1 MSLSNIYNTT
11 LSLVD
16 NSTLVEAIYKVKEA
30 ALSDENKL
38 RLADWLSFFNENRE
52 DFKNLYSGTIYA
64 MFNALTDKEL
74 ILQQSDVSFE
84 NSKEFYLKIS
94 KSHKLYQPI
103 NTEQGLYLL
112 NLALIYGVY
121 SITKIKTIE
130 ESINAIE
137 HEINEDTVFK
147 FFLNLFVKDFYHC
160 VLPKTS
166 INLSIDELY
175 RFLQDVRSSNG
186 RTTIEKNARAH
197 TLILS
202 TLHYISEMDIEMID
216 EILPSDI
223 IYSGLS
229 KKNFIYS
236 LGVLFNEFK
245 NFGDTHFI
253 QFRGIGTIGKRIYPG
268 YTFIGNNSKNYINI
282 IIKFSKN
289 AAGELD
295 LVDIFDCPSFKNS
308 LGVLKLNKQ
317 LKINTDL
324 FKNDLYNF
332 L

>member
-1 MSLSNIYNTT
+1 MDLSYIYNNT

-16 NSTLVEAIYKVKEA
+16 NSSLVEAVYKEKEA

-38 RLADWLSFFNENRE
+38 RLAEWLSFFNEHKEEFN
-52 DFKNLYSGTIYA
+52 NLYLGTIFS

-74 ILQQSDVSFE
+74 FLEQSEVSFK

-94 KSHKLYQPI
+94 NSNKLNQPI
-103 NTEQGLYLL
+103 NNEQAQYLL

-121 SITKIKTIE
+121 SFTKIKTIE
-130 ESINAIE
+130 ECINAIE
-137 HEINEDTVFK
+137 HELNDDTVFQ

-166 INLSIDELY
+166 INLGIDELY

-197 TLILS
+197 NLILS
-202 TLHYISEMDIEMID
+202 TLHYFSEMDIEMID

-223 IYSGLS
+223 IYSGIS
-229 KKNFIYS
+229 KKNFIYA
-236 LGVLFNEFK
+236 LDTLFNEFK
-245 NFGDTHFI
+245 NSGDTHFI
-253 QFRGIGTIGKRIYPG
+253 EFRGIGTIGKRIYPG

-289 AAGELD
+289 SAGELD
-295 LVDIFDCPSFKNS
+295 LVDIFDCHTFKNN
-308 LGVLKLNKQ
+308 LGILKLNKQ

-324 FKNDLYNF
+324 FKSDLFNI

>member
-1 MSLSNIYNTT
+1 MILNTIYKTT
-11 LSLVD
+11 LKLVA
-16 NSTLVEAIYKVKEA
+16 NPPLIEAIYKEKEA
-30 ALSDENKL
+30 TLSDENKL
-38 RLADWLSFFNENRE
+38 RLGDWLSFFNENKE
-52 DFKNLYSGTIYA
+52 DFNNLYSGTICA
-64 MFNALTDKEL
+64 MFKAITDKEL
-74 ILQQSDVSFE
+74 FLQQSEVSFE

-103 NTEQGLYLL
+103 NNDQALYLL

-121 SITKIKTIE
+121 SVTKIKTIE

-137 HEINEDTVFK
+137 QEINEDTVFK

-160 VLPKTS
+160 VLPQKC

-175 RFLQDVRSSNG
+175 SFLLDVRSSNG

-202 TLHYISEMDIEMID
+202 TLHYFSEMDIEMID
-216 EILPSDI
+216 EILPSEI
-223 IYSGLS
+223 IYSGIS

-317 LKINTDL
+317 LKINSDL
-324 FKNDLYNF
+324 C
-332 L
+332 